1 LDLYIVLLAKRS
13 DGGLRVE
20 GVDFDLVYCWDGLG
34 FRVYEL
40 LQLRPSSCQR
50 GCVWKGE
57 VEA

>member
-1 LDLYIVLLAKRS
+1 MLLAKRS

-20 GVDFDLVYCWDGLG
+20 GVDFDLVYCWDRLG

-40 LQLRPSSCQR
+40 LQLRPISCQR
-50 GCVWKGE
+50 VYFWKGE